1 MDRGEGS
8 RLFLAR
14 RNRIVEARGYGLR
27 VHKGDST
34 ELEWLGKA
42 VLLRTT
48 CHLKGKKVLVADS
61 AAGAFRGSK
70 IPKWGTWLEAYA
82 RGALDKVDLGTYVE
96 GWVRAQHDSGMK
108 DFLAQCNKMADDKAT
123 EEIQKQCV
131 EGLFVP
137 ASDLEGPV
145 FHVQGAVVLGVSA
158 SLDSIYEESIHQR
171 AQLGITGF
179 DPRWNARGGSDF

>member
-1 MDRGEGS
+1 MAGSDEDLEPMGLDWQGVEGTEEDPWLLVSDGGLSGS
-8 RLFLAR
+8 RGGIGIVLAR
-14 RNRIVEARGYGLR
+14 RKMIVEARGYGLR

-96 GWVRAQHDSGMK
+96 GWV
-108 DFLAQCNKMADDKAT
+108 
-123 EEIQKQCV
+123 
-131 EGLFVP
+131 
-137 ASDLEGPV
+137 
-145 FHVQGAVVLGVSA
+145 
-158 SLDSIYEESIHQR
+158 
-171 AQLGITGF
+171 
-179 DPRWNARGGSDF
+179 

>member
-61 AAGAFRGSK
+61 AAGAFRGIK
-70 IPKWGTWLEAYA
+70 IPK
-82 RGALDKVDLGTYVE
+82 
-96 GWVRAQHDSGMK
+96 
-108 DFLAQCNKMADDKAT
+108 
-123 EEIQKQCV
+123 
-131 EGLFVP
+131 
-137 ASDLEGPV
+137 
-145 FHVQGAVVLGVSA
+145 
-158 SLDSIYEESIHQR
+158 
-171 AQLGITGF
+171 
-179 DPRWNARGGSDF
+179 